1 MIACQ
6 YSLQNTIYFGLIK
19 IDYLLILS
27 TSTLI
32 SRLGSILFRQITT
45 FIKVTVA
52 FVFGLLQTF

>member
-19 IDYLLILS
+19 IDYLLILL